1 LNHAFCL
8 LLWYLA
14 IASWLLFTPLVS
26 GHWIMTSVY
35 SFGIWPLNHDFC
47 LLLWYLRLFQQWL
60 STISPI
66 LMIILKKTTMTS
78 HLQTFNNGQ
87 KKIHEMA
94 KRWFTKHFFL
104 IKTTVEQ
111 RTLLKP
117 N

>member
-1 LNHAFCL
+1 
-8 LLWYLA
+8 
-14 IASWLLFTPLVS
+14 
-26 GHWIMTSVY
+26 
-35 SFGIWPLNHDFC
+35 
-47 LLLWYLRLFQQWL
+47 
-60 STISPI
+60 
-66 LMIILKKTTMTS
+66 MTS